1 MERISQYPY
10 HLARLVAA
18 RLKLQRGHTPSE
30 SVLTRLLETLYFAS
44 LKTDEGRQI
53 ICTVNFVDRNMPD
66 AWPATRPPASRWVH
80 VPFDRP
86 LPLDVRNLTKLA
98 RAADPG
104 VSSLTVYADR
114 KGQLFIWGLVDQ
126 EPRHTDRI
134 TLDSDTEPARPGLFH
149 VTINGIGNV
158 SVYHHYSLVG
168 SLSQNTLVEAYHDVL
183 WSGPIHETLCR
194 FLRSHLDE
202 QPEMFFAQFE
212 QADRERALRELLLR
226 WLNSL
231 CRILVNI
238 QHYHHGGGLLIT
250 PCESFEGLNI
260 KYRLRYDRLVSALVG
275 MIRAHSRC
283 SVSRAVPESPGGVES
298 TLRVVTPPAAGL
310 LHELEE
316 RKNEVLGVNRFIA
329 SLSCVDGVVLLD
341 RSMAVYGFGVELRTD
356 NRLSEVSIAGDTP
369 ASPSRLRVVE
379 LTQFGTR
386 HRAMMRYCD
395 QHPGTVGFVVSQDG
409 DIQAMTRVGEHLILW
424 ENIDV
429 QLAFK
434 GEAWISGEEQAPTHL
449 QRLNARLND

>member
-1 MERISQYPY
+1 MERVSQYPY

-18 RLKLQRGHTPSE
+18 RLKRERGQSPSE
-30 SVLTRLLETLYFAS
+30 TVLARLLETLYFAS

-53 ICTVNFVDRNMPD
+53 VCTVNFVDRNQPD
-66 AWPATRPPASRWVH
+66 VWPATRPPASRWVH

-98 RAADPG
+98 RAADPA

-114 KGQLFIWGLVDQ
+114 KGKLFIWGLVDQ
-126 EPRHTDRI
+126 EPRHSDRI
-134 TLDSDTEPARPGLFH
+134 TLDTDVEPTRPGLFH
-149 VTINGIGNV
+149 VTINGIGHV
-158 SVYHHYSLVG
+158 SVYHRYSLIG
-168 SLSQNTLVEAYHDVL
+168 SLSLNALVEAYHDVL
-183 WSGPIHETLCR
+183 WTGPIHDTLCR
-194 FLRSHLDE
+194 FLRGYLESH
-202 QPEMFFAQFE
+202 PELFFAQCDLP
-212 QADRERALRELLLR
+212 DRDRALRELLLR

-250 PCESFEGLNI
+250 PHESFEGLNI

-275 MIRAHSRC
+275 MIRAYHRC
-283 SVSRAVPESPGGVES
+283 GQAPSPAEPSASEGDGRRAAPLS
-298 TLRVVTPPAAGL
+298 AASL
-310 LHELEE
+310 LHELEQ

-329 SLSCVDGVVLLD
+329 SLACVDGVVLLD

-356 NRLSEVSIAGDTP
+356 NRVSEVHIAGDTL
-369 ASPSRLRVVE
+369 ASPARLRAVE

-409 DIQAMTRVGEHLILW
+409 DIQAMTRVAEQLVLW

-429 QLAFK
+429 QLAFR
-434 GEAWISGEEQAPTHL
+434 GEEWLEGQAHATPVL
-449 QRLNARLND
+449 WRLNARPD